1 MPNQLGVA
9 PVTHRGIAAEAAAR
23 IKNAILGGDFPPGTS
38 LLEVDL
44 AASMGISR
52 GSVREGL
59 AQLERDGI
67 VVTAWHR
74 PTRVIDVTRHDA
86 VELYALRSALDVLA
100 ASSAAAADSHEP
112 IDTALARLEAMS
124 RSGAGFGELLELDL
138 GFHDAIY
145 EVAGNSRLEHAWRA
159 IRSQVHLF
167 QTRRV
172 LNDVDDYRERLI
184 REHREIADL
193 IAAGPSKRLDRCV
206 SEHVSSALAA
216 LVKGLDA

>member
-1 MPNQLGVA
+1 MPNQHGVSRI
-9 PVTHRGIAAEAAAR
+9 THRGIAAEAATR
-23 IKNAILGGDFPPGTS
+23 IQDAILAGHFPPGTPI
-38 LLEVDL
+38 LEGDL

-59 AQLERDGI
+59 AQLEREGI

-74 PTRVIDVTRHDA
+74 PSRVIDVTRHDA
-86 VELYALRSALDVLA
+86 VELYALRSALDLLA
-100 ASSAAAADSHEP
+100 ASSAAEADSYEP
-112 IDTALARLEAMS
+112 IESALADLEAMS
-124 RSGAGFGELLELDL
+124 RSDTGFRELLGMDL
-138 GFHDAIY
+138 RFHDAIY
-145 EVAGNSRLEHAWRA
+145 QVAGNTRLDHAWRA
-159 IRSQVHLF
+159 IRSQVQLF

-206 SEHVSSALAA
+206 SAHVSSALAA
-216 LVKGLDA
+216 LLKGLDE